1 MPRFFFISALAFFL
15 RKLCRILNLVRLLP
29 RYWPHKC
36 DVAFD
41 SGLLTLALFWLCVTS
56 FVKQTTGR
64 DTEPTLGTNHSI
76 TAVQS
81 NPELQLHPWP
91 VPNLEVSHQTQNVK
105 RHVCNLSRMA
115 VTIPDWQAW
124 HHQQTITDCFYLRR
138 RVNKNSFSPFWEL
151 KKCSTLPTWFSNV
164 LLSRHLRTTC
174 KATSIFFYFQKEK
187 NKPLT

>member
-1 MPRFFFISALAFFL
+1 MPRFLMSALAFFL
-15 RKLCRILNLVRLLP
+15 RKFCWILNLVRLIP
-29 RYWPHKC
+29 RYWSHKC
-36 DVAFD
+36 EVAEN
-41 SGLLTLALFWLCVTS
+41 GN
-56 FVKQTTGR
+56 